1 MPSITEYID
10 LKSAAIRDARSFR
23 GEAVFLIIKP
33 GVDTGQ
39 AISAV
44 ISDLVR
50 FMSNSTGKMYNSHRE
65 PYSNAVRIEEPGHPS
80 YGLKLVHD
88 SGKIYIQPTAV
99 LEDTDILRRY
109 VQRLRRIDATQP
121 K

>member
-1 MPSITEYID
+1 MASITEYID
-10 LKSAAIRDARSFR
+10 IASAAIRDARSFR
-23 GEAVFLIIKP
+23 GEAVFLTMKP
-33 GVDTGQ
+33 GVDAGQ

-50 FMSNSTGKMYNSHRE
+50 FMSNSTGKMYHSHRE
-65 PYSNAVRIEEPGHPS
+65 SYSKNYRIEEPGHPS
-80 YGLKLVHD
+80 YGLKVVEEF
-88 SGKIYIQPTAV
+88 GKIYIQPIAV

-109 VQRLRRIDATQP
+109 VQRLRRISASQS